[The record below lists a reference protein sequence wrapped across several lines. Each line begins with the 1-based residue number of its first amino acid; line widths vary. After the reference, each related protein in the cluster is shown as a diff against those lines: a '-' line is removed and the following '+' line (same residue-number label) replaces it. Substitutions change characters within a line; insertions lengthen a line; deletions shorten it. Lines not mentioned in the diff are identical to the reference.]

1 MKTAE
6 KPTNLY
12 KRCVQTGSEE
22 SREEEEKDGG
32 FRNSMK
38 EAAEH
43 ECNMW
48 MSVPHLDNG
57 SSKLDLREAFP
68 PGIPNRK

>member
-43 ECNMW
+43 ECNM
-48 MSVPHLDNG
+48 
-57 SSKLDLREAFP
+57 
-68 PGIPNRK
+68 